1 MAKKQIIDFFQL
13 QKELNSNSL
22 KPIYLLYGEENYLH
36 NIIQDNIKAH
46 FCNDKQ
52 SVNYEIFYGENVDFN
67 RFVNSI
73 KILPLGTEKQIIIL
87 KHLEKLN
94 ASYAKKLDSLIKS
107 KSFQDD
113 SVIILI
119 FSLNKKMPTCIS
131 LDRIKK
137 YGSIVS
143 LKKPRSYQIK
153 QWANQKCRENH
164 IEISPEALYY
174 LQRLTD
180 NDLGR
185 MNNEIEKIFCYLGK
199 NFSRINKEDII
210 HNFFGSEEG
219 NIFNFVDAIGERKT
233 KLALKLLEKLEENKY
248 HPLSL
253 LAMISRQIKLILRAK
268 LYDGNQEKLK
278 GELHLPPFVIDKLIK
293 QSHQY
298 KLEKL
303 KNVFRH
309 LFDAEK
315 KLKTGYFNPV
325 MVLEQLV
332 IKITN

>member
-1 MAKKQIIDFFQL
+1 MAKQPIIDFFQL
-13 QKELNSNSL
+13 QNDISSKTL
-22 KPIYLLYGEENYLH
+22 KPIYLLYGEEGYLH
-36 NIIQDNIKAH
+36 NIVQDNIKAH

-67 RFVNSI
+67 RLVNSI

-94 ASYAKKLDSLIKS
+94 ASYAKKLDFLIKS
-107 KSFQDD
+107 KSFQDN

-119 FSLNKKMPTCIS
+119 FSLNKKMPTSIS
-131 LDRIKK
+131 LERIKK

-153 QWANQKCRENH
+153 RWANRKCQENH

-199 NFSRINKEDII
+199 NISRIKKEDII
-210 HNFFGSEEG
+210 NNFFGSEEG
-219 NIFNFVDAIGERKT
+219 SIFNFVDAIGERKT
-233 KLALKLLEKLEENKY
+233 KLALKLLEKLEENEY

-253 LAMISRQIKLILRAK
+253 LAMISRQIKLILRVK
-268 LYDGNQEKLK
+268 LYYDNLEKLK
-278 GELHLPPFVIDKLIK
+278 GDLHLPPFVVDKLIK
-293 QSHQY
+293 QSHKY
-298 KLEKL
+298 KLDKL
-303 KNVFRH
+303 KNIFRH
-309 LFDAEK
+309 LLDAEK

>member
-1 MAKKQIIDFFQL
+1 MAKQQITDFFQL
-13 QKELNSNSL
+13 QKDINSNSL
-22 KPIYLLYGEENYLH
+22 KPIYLLYGEESYLH

-46 FCNDKQ
+46 FRNGKE
-52 SVNYEIFYGENVDFN
+52 SVNYEIFYGENIDFN
-67 RFVNSI
+67 RLINSI
-73 KILPLGTEKQIIIL
+73 KILPLGTEKQVIIL
-87 KHLEKLN
+87 KHLEKLSD
-94 ASYAKKLDSLIKS
+94 SYAKKLDFLIKS

-119 FSLNKKMPTCIS
+119 FSLNKKIPTNIS
-131 LDRIKK
+131 LERIKK

-143 LKKPRSYQIK
+143 LKKPKSYQIK
-153 QWANQKCRENH
+153 QWANQKCRENNLN
-164 IEISPEALYY
+164 ILPEALYY

-185 MNNEIEKIFCYLGK
+185 IDNELEKISCYLGK
-199 NFSRINKEDII
+199 NSSMIKREDII
-210 HNFFGSEEG
+210 NNFFGSEEV

-233 KLALKLLEKLEENKY
+233 KLALKLLEKLAENEY

-268 LYDGNQEKLK
+268 LYYGNQEKLK
-278 GELHLPPFVIDKLIK
+278 GELHLPPFVIDKLIQ
-293 QSHQY
+293 QSHKY

-303 KNVFRH
+303 KNIFRH
-309 LFDAEK
+309 LLDAER

-325 MVLEQLV
+325 LVLEQLV
-332 IKITN
+332 IEITN